1 VDSDQRSA
9 SCFLLI
15 NICDIIFR
23 REGDCALTRSHHR
36 KPNSHGLHLLGGLK
50 INDLQFRLFAKG
62 EAFPSELAEPLK
74 ANNAKGQKNAENQ
87 LGT

>member
-1 VDSDQRSA
+1 LLARAVTNSLVDSHDLQ
-9 SCFLLI
+9 
-15 NICDIIFR
+15 
-23 REGDCALTRSHHR
+23 
-36 KPNSHGLHLLGGLK
+36 PQGGLK

-74 ANNAKGQKNAENQ
+74 ANNSKGLKNAKNQ